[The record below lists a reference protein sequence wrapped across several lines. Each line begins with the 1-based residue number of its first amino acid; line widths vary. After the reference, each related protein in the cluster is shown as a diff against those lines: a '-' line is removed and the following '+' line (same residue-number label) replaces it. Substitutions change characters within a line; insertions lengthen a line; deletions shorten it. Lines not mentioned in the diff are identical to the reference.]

1 MARSLPYTAE
11 NPFQKPKNHTK
22 MFYSDDAST
31 STYLK
36 KGDRTISHEN
46 PSLPRSDTFVGSTG
60 SKPRNV
66 GDPMPAAKTP
76 DPSTTSRDARRLSTL
91 LEISQA
97 LSGTL
102 NLKSSMQR
110 VLQILIRHHGVVRGM
125 VTLLRDGELQVEA
138 IEGFD
143 DRARGISFKVGEGI
157 TGQVV
162 QSGKPIVVPRV
173 SKEPEFLNRM
183 PRRADLARHEL
194 TFICVPIVVQRST
207 VGTLAVDLKFKA
219 ERDYES
225 SVKFFGIVSSMIAQA
240 LNVQRLVEEERRR
253 LVDENTHLRQELRE
267 RYDFSNI
274 IGTSGPTRQM
284 YEQVAQVAQTNTT
297 VLIRGESGTGKEL
310 IAHAIHYNS
319 LRAKKP
325 FVKVSCAALPDTL
338 IESELFGYEKG
349 AFTGA
354 NARKKGRFELA
365 EGGTIFL
372 DEIGDINASTQVKL
386 LRVLQEREFERLGG
400 TESVRV
406 NVRVIAATNKDME
419 KAIADGTFREDLYY
433 RLNVF
438 TIFVPPLRDRKAD
451 LLLLA
456 DHFLEK
462 FSREHGKV
470 IKRISTPAIDML
482 MSYHW
487 PGNVRELEN
496 ALERSVLV
504 CDGQVIHGHHLPPSL
519 QTADAS
525 GTVTR
530 VSLKDAVEGFERDL
544 IQDAL
549 KTTRGNR
556 AKAARLL
563 DTTERILN
571 YKVRNL
577 GVDVRRFRPTDAG
590 RRMVRRQ
597 DVDQPIA
604 GEQVAAAE

>member
-1 MARSLPYTAE
+1 
-11 NPFQKPKNHTK
+11 
-22 MFYSDDAST
+22 
-31 STYLK
+31 
-36 KGDRTISHEN
+36 
-46 PSLPRSDTFVGSTG
+46 
-60 SKPRNV
+60 
-66 GDPMPAAKTP
+66 MPAAKPGP
-76 DPSTTSRDARRLSTL
+76 DATIAARDARRLSTL
-91 LEISQA
+91 LEVSQA

-125 VTLLRDGELQVEA
+125 VTLLREGELHVEA

-143 DRARGISFKVGEGI
+143 DRARTISFKMGEGI

-183 PRRADLARHEL
+183 PRRADIPRHEL
-194 TFICVPIVVQRST
+194 SFICVPILVQRST

-225 SVKFFGIVSSMIAQA
+225 SVKFFGIVSSMVAQA

-372 DEIGDINASTQVKL
+372 DEIGDINAGTQVKL

-419 KAIADGTFREDLYY
+419 KAIAEGTFREDLYY

-451 LLLLA
+451 MLLLA

-496 ALERSVLV
+496 ALERAVLV

-577 GVDVRRFRPTDAG
+577 GIDVRRFRPSEGGRRAARRPETDA
-590 RRMVRRQ
+590 MPA
-597 DVDQPIA
+597 DQA
-604 GEQVAAAE
+604 VNE

>member
-1 MARSLPYTAE
+1 
-11 NPFQKPKNHTK
+11 
-22 MFYSDDAST
+22 
-31 STYLK
+31 
-36 KGDRTISHEN
+36 
-46 PSLPRSDTFVGSTG
+46 
-60 SKPRNV
+60 
-66 GDPMPAAKTP
+66 MPAARP
-76 DPSTTSRDARRLSTL
+76 GSDAAGAHDARRLSTL
-91 LEISQA
+91 LEVSQA

-102 NLKSSMQR
+102 NFKAALQR
-110 VLQILIRHHGVVRGM
+110 VLITLMRHHSVVRGM
-125 VTLLRDGELQVEA
+125 VTLLRDEELHVEA
-138 IEGFD
+138 IEGFE
-143 DRARGISFKVGEGI
+143 DRARAIRIRLGEGI
-157 TGQVV
+157 TGKVV
-162 QSGKPIVVPRV
+162 QSGKPIVVPRI
-173 SKEPEFLNRM
+173 SKEPVFLNLAA
-183 PRRADLARHEL
+183 RRPETVRQEL
-194 TFICVPIVVQRST
+194 SYICVPIMLNRSA
-207 VGTLAVDLKFKA
+207 VGALAVDLRFQA
-219 ERDYES
+219 DRDYDS
-225 SVKFFGIVSSMIAQA
+225 SVKFFGVVSSMIAQA

-253 LVDENTHLRQELRE
+253 LLDENTHLRQELKE

-354 NARKKGRFELA
+354 NARKKGRFEIA
-365 EGGTIFL
+365 ESGTLFL
-372 DEIGDINASTQVKL
+372 DEIGDINLSTQVKL

-400 TESVRV
+400 TETVKV
-406 NVRVIAATNKDME
+406 NVRLIAATNKDME
-419 KAIADGTFREDLYY
+419 KALAEGSFREDLYY

-438 TIFVPPLRDRKAD
+438 TIFVPPLRERKAD
-451 LLLLA
+451 MLLLA

-482 MSYHW
+482 MAYHW

-496 ALERSVLV
+496 ALERAVLV
-504 CDGQVIHGHHLPPSL
+504 CDGAVIHGHHLPPSL
-519 QTADAS
+519 QTADSS

-530 VSLKDAVEGFERDL
+530 VSLSDAVASYERDL
-544 IQDAL
+544 ILDAL

-571 YKVRNL
+571 YKVR
-577 GVDVRRFRPTDAG
+577 GYAIDARRFKASDAP
-590 RRMVRRQ
+590 RRMPVESRQRDFVREA
-597 DVDQPIA
+597 PPT
-604 GEQVAAAE
+604 GSS

>member
-1 MARSLPYTAE
+1 
-11 NPFQKPKNHTK
+11 
-22 MFYSDDAST
+22 
-31 STYLK
+31 
-36 KGDRTISHEN
+36 
-46 PSLPRSDTFVGSTG
+46 
-60 SKPRNV
+60 
-66 GDPMPAAKTP
+66 MPAAKPGADASAAT
-76 DPSTTSRDARRLSTL
+76 RDARRLSTL
-91 LEISQA
+91 LEMSQA

-102 NLKSSMQR
+102 NLKAAMQR
-110 VLQILIRHHGVVRGM
+110 VLATLIRHHSVVRGM
-125 VTLLRDGELQVEA
+125 VTLLRDGELLVEA
-138 IEGFD
+138 IEGFE
-143 DRARGISFKVGEGI
+143 DRARAVRFKVGEGI
-157 TGQVV
+157 TGKVV
-162 QSGKPIVVPRV
+162 ESGRPIVVPRV
-173 SKEPEFLNRM
+173 SREPAFLNIA
-183 PRRADLARHEL
+183 PRRPDHPKQEL
-194 TFICVPIVVQRST
+194 SFVCVPIMMNRT
-207 VGTLAVDLKFKA
+207 AVGALAVDLRYKP
-219 ERDYES
+219 ERDYDS

-253 LVDENTHLRQELRE
+253 LLDENTHLRQELRE

-354 NARKKGRFELA
+354 TGRKKGRFEMA
-365 EGGTIFL
+365 EAGTLFL
-372 DEIGDINASTQVKL
+372 DEIGDINLSTQVKL

-400 TESVRV
+400 TDSVKV
-406 NVRVIAATNKDME
+406 NVRLIAATNKDME

-438 TIFVPPLRDRKAD
+438 TIFVPPLRERKAD

-482 MSYHW
+482 MAYHW

-496 ALERSVLV
+496 ALERAVLV
-504 CDGQVIHGHHLPPSL
+504 CDGAVIHGHHLPPSL
-519 QTADAS
+519 QTADSS

-530 VSLKDAVEGFERDL
+530 VSLKDAVAGFERDL

-571 YKVRNL
+571 YKVR
-577 GVDVRRFRPTDAG
+577 GYGIDVRRFRTPDVA
-590 RRMVRRQ
+590 RRQ
-597 DVDQPIA
+597 TIDSASDALRDSMRDLQP
-604 GEQVAAAE
+604 GPPSQ